1 MKITREALKRIVI
14 QEMTRMEENTL
25 NIDGVEEEEY
35 GNAPSN
41 KGGMKEITEAEGEI
55 SEGIENITPENIA
68 IIVQALGMIVGNLSP
83 ALLIGILGKTAYDA
97 IKAATGEM
105 PPKPPASRDD
115 Y

>member
-55 SEGIENITPENIA
+55 SEGIENITPENMA
-68 IIVQALGMIVGNLSP
+68 IVFQALGQMAGNFAQP
-83 ALLIGILGKTAYDA
+83 VITAALAMPLMDA
-97 IKAATGEM
+97 IKYLRDNK